1 MKLLPYS
8 SKAKRE
14 MATVEKMKELLLSVP
29 MHRTLMLFVTVTVSA
44 FFIGSSGYLKNM
56 VGGII
61 AESESYHSDVLFSEV
76 IAPKVAMWEFLS
88 GNNTAV
94 LKEQL
99 YDILR
104 SQNLS
109 AISFTSADGKTTVS
123 VSTPDYRPE
132 ASYMIRHS
140 RSIADPTRPDRIIG
154 SLQISYVNTHL
165 QKLQDKYGFFLLI
178 LTPLLALLFYL
189 ELLLLRNLLM
199 PLRNIAEAV
208 KTYRPGDT
216 LNLNRYLRSKDDE
229 INEIAKGFEVMRQN
243 IDEAM
248 RAREEELKRSKAKDT
263 LIMRQS
269 RFIEMGTMIQNIAHQ
284 WKQPLNIIELAL
296 TDLTVRQ
303 MTGNLSAEQQQ
314 HSYDEIH
321 RQVEYMSQTIDTFK
335 NFLEED
341 RDDAESLPFSIK
353 ETVDTALILA
363 GSTFKKEKIEVIT
376 DVDETC
382 CAKGN
387 PKEFE
392 QALLSLIHN
401 AVDAI
406 RMHRTTNNAIT
417 IRGSVED
424 DQNLI
429 TIEDTGGGFPPE
441 LAETMFDAYVTTKHM
456 AQGTGLGLF
465 ITKTII
471 VMKMHGCIEA
481 ENSSEGARFT
491 IRIPIDDSCRQK
503 AGNRLISLSV

>member
-1 MKLLPYS
+1 
-8 SKAKRE
+8 
-14 MATVEKMKELLLSVP
+14 MATFEKIKELLLSVP
-29 MHRTLMLFVTVTVSA
+29 LHRTLMFFVTVTVSA
-44 FFIGSSGYLKNM
+44 FFIGSSSYLKNT

-61 AESESYHSDVLFSEV
+61 AESESYHSEMLFSEV

-88 GNNTAV
+88 GNDAAV

-99 YDILR
+99 IDIMHN
-104 SQNLS
+104 QKLS
-109 AISFTSADGKTTVS
+109 AISFTSTDGKTTV
-123 VSTPDYRPE
+123 TATMPDYRPE
-132 ASYMIRHS
+132 ASYMIR
-140 RSIADPTRPDRIIG
+140 
-154 SLQISYVNTHL
+154 Q
-165 QKLQDKYGFFLLI
+165 
-178 LTPLLALLFYL
+178 LALLFYL
-189 ELLLLRNLLM
+189 EFLLLQNLLM
-199 PLRNIAEAV
+199 PLRKIAEAV
-208 KTYRPGDT
+208 KTYRPGVPLD
-216 LNLNRYLRSKDDE
+216 LHRFLRSKDDE
-229 INEIAKGFEVMRQN
+229 IYEIAKGFEEMQQN

-248 RAREEELKRSKAKDT
+248 HAREEELKRSKAKDA

-303 MTGNLSAEQQQ
+303 MTGNLSNEQQQ
-314 HSYDEIH
+314 NVYDEIH
-321 RQVEYMSQTIDTFK
+321 RQVEYMSRTIDTFK
-335 NFLEED
+335 HFLEED
-341 RDDAESLPFSIK
+341 RDDEDSLPFSIK
-353 ETVDTALILA
+353 ETVDTALILT
-363 GSTFKKEKIEVIT
+363 GSTFKKENITLDT
-376 DVDETC
+376 DVDEAC

-406 RMHRTTNNAIT
+406 RMHRTAHNAIT
-417 IRGSVED
+417 IRGAVED
-424 DQNLI
+424 DQNII

-465 ITKTII
+465 ITKTIF

-491 IRIPIDDSCRQK
+491 IRIPIDDACRHK
-503 AGNRLISLSV
+503 AGERLISLSV

>member
-1 MKLLPYS
+1 
-8 SKAKRE
+8 
-14 MATVEKMKELLLSVP
+14 MATFEKIKELLLSVP
-29 MHRTLMLFVTVTVSA
+29 LHRTLMFFVTVTVSA
-44 FFIGSSGYLKNM
+44 FFIGSSSYLKNT

-61 AESESYHSDVLFSEV
+61 AESESYHSEMLFSEV

-88 GNNTAV
+88 GNDAAV

-99 YDILR
+99 IDIMHN
-104 SQNLS
+104 QKLS
-109 AISFTSADGKTTVS
+109 AISFTSTDGKTTV
-123 VSTPDYRPE
+123 TATMPDYRPE

-140 RSIADPTRPDRIIG
+140 RSIADPTRPNRIIG

-165 QKLQDKYGFFLLI
+165 QKLHDKYYYFLMI

-189 ELLLLRNLLM
+189 EFLLLQNLLM
-199 PLRNIAEAV
+199 PLRKIAEAV
-208 KTYRPGDT
+208 KTYRPGVPLD
-216 LNLNRYLRSKDDE
+216 LHRFLRSKDDE
-229 INEIAKGFEVMRQN
+229 IYEIAKGFEEMQQN

-248 RAREEELKRSKAKDT
+248 HAREEELKRSKAKDA

-303 MTGNLSAEQQQ
+303 MTGNLSNEQQQ
-314 HSYDEIH
+314 NVYDEIH
-321 RQVEYMSQTIDTFK
+321 RQVEYMSRTIDTFK
-335 NFLEED
+335 HFLEED
-341 RDDAESLPFSIK
+341 RDDEDSLPFSIK
-353 ETVDTALILA
+353 ETVDTALILT
-363 GSTFKKEKIEVIT
+363 GSTFKKENITLDT
-376 DVDETC
+376 DVDEAC

-406 RMHRTTNNAIT
+406 RMHRTAHNAIT
-417 IRGSVED
+417 IRGAVED
-424 DQNLI
+424 DQNII

-465 ITKTII
+465 ITKTIF

-491 IRIPIDDSCRQK
+491 IRIPIDDACRHK
-503 AGNRLISLSV
+503 AGERLISLSV